1 LRITQEFDYRN
12 AKGILQTVDKQ
23 SLDELTS
30 TLNDPSIKLRLGA
43 PEGKQ
48 QDISRQV
55 QEIFRRKRWTLE
67 KPLFS
72 LPDLRYDLYK
82 GQIPVEIEI
91 GHERLVYAV
100 FFKFLADYSAREI
113 PAGVMVVTSNP
124 KDFGHTWHNSV
135 TSTRRK
141 VESIQNYLLVPMLV
155 LGISP

>member
-1 LRITQEFDYRN
+1 MKVSQEYDYRN
-12 AKGILQTVDKQ
+12 AKGILHTVDKAG
-23 SLDELTS
+23 LDELIG
-30 TLNDPSIKLRLGA
+30 TLNDPSLKLRLGA

-48 QDISRQV
+48 QDLSRQV
-55 QEIFRRKRWTLE
+55 QEFFRKLGWVVE

-100 FFKFLADYSAREI
+100 FFKFLADYSARKI

-135 TSTRRK
+135 VSTRRK
-141 VESIQNYLLVPMLV
+141 IESIQNYLLAPILI